1 MREGRFS
8 GRGLL
13 PLEVEVNKTLTEQLT
28 HLFEPRS
35 IAVVGASATKMKW
48 GYIVPAN
55 ILAGGWQG
63 DLYPVN
69 PRETEILERPVF
81 KSVKDIPGEVDLAV
95 ITIPAQHVKAAV
107 IECVEKNVKTCI
119 VISGGF
125 SETGAE
131 GRKNEDEMGKIARD
145 AGMRLVGPNTMGIYS
160 GPNQL
165 HALMPPVRPVAGK
178 IAFAAQSGNLGTQ
191 MLSLGKALGVGFSRF
206 VCIGNEADLKAADYL
221 EYFADDPATEV
232 ILLYIEGLRAARR
245 FIEVA
250 ARTSPRKPIVVL
262 KAGKT
267 GAGAKAAASHSAAL
281 AADETIFEGVMKQ
294 TGMIEADTTEEMLD
308 IAKAFAAIPM
318 PKGRRVGVLT
328 WGGGWGVVTADA
340 LAKYGLELV
349 DFPEETLAELD
360 SVLPPYWSRGNPV
373 DLVGTLDLSMH
384 FRCLEIIARCGC
396 VDSIISLGTMGAT
409 SSFQSFVLEGPIMDE
424 IQRERIKP
432 KVVTSE
438 FLQQLQK
445 TDEAYRDEVIRLM
458 EETAKPIIAVSFPT
472 SGSIMPMLAR
482 QSEVVI
488 YPSPERGAKTLAALY
503 EYQQFLDRRARV
515 RS

>member
-1 MREGRFS
+1 MS
-8 GRGLL
+8 NGL
-13 PLEVEVNKTLTEQLT
+13 KEQLD
-28 HLFEPRS
+28 HLFEPES
-35 IAVVGASATKMKW
+35 IAIIGASNVKMKW

-55 ILAGGWQG
+55 ILAGGWKG

-69 PRETEILERPVF
+69 PKETEILERPAF
-81 KSVKDIPGEVDLAV
+81 KSVLDIPGEIDLAI
-95 ITIPAQHVKAAV
+95 ITIPAKRVAGAV
-107 IECVEKNVKTCI
+107 AECVEKGVRTCI

-125 SETGAE
+125 SETGGE
-131 GRKNEDEMGKIARD
+131 GRREEDEMGAIAI
-145 AGMRLVGPNTMGIYS
+145 AGGMRLVGPNTMGIYS
-160 GPNQL
+160 GPNEL

-221 EYFADDPATEV
+221 EYFAGDPATEV
-232 ILLYIEGLRAARR
+232 ILLYIEGLRDARR
-245 FIEVA
+245 FIDVA
-250 ARTSPRKPIVVL
+250 RETSPKKPIVVL

-281 AADETIFEGVMKQ
+281 AANGTIFDGVMKQ

-318 PKGRRVGVLT
+318 PKGNRVGVLT

-340 LAKYGLELV
+340 LAMHGLELV
-349 DFPEETLAELD
+349 QFPDETLAELD

-384 FRCLEIIARCGC
+384 FRCLEIIARCEV

-409 SSFQSFVLEGPIMDE
+409 SSFQSFVLEGPMMDE

-432 KVVTSE
+432 KVITSE
-438 FLQQLQK
+438 FLRELQK
-445 TDEAYRDEVIRLM
+445 TDEAYRNEVIRLM
-458 EETAKPIIAVSFPT
+458 EETQKPIIAVSFPT
-472 SGSIMPMLAR
+472 SGSVTPMLAR

-503 EYQQFLDRRARV
+503 EYQQFLDRKLASV
-515 RS
+515 E

>member
-1 MREGRFS
+1 MSNE
-8 GRGLL
+8 
-13 PLEVEVNKTLTEQLT
+13 LTEQLT
-28 HLFEPRS
+28 RLFEPRS
-35 IAVVGASATKMKW
+35 IAIIGASATKMKW

-55 ILAGGWQG
+55 ILAGGWKG

-69 PRETEILERPVF
+69 PHETEILERPAF
-81 KSVKDIPGEVDLAV
+81 KSVKDIPGEVDLAI
-95 ITIPAQHVKAAV
+95 ITIPANHVEEAV
-107 IECVEKNVKTCI
+107 MECVEKGVRTCI

-125 SETGAE
+125 SETGKE
-131 GRKNEDEMGKIARD
+131 GRAAEDEFAEIARKG
-145 AGMRLVGPNTMGIYS
+145 GMRIVGPNTMGIYS
-160 GPNQL
+160 GPNKL

-232 ILLYIEGLRAARR
+232 ILLYIEGLRDARR

-250 ARTSPRKPIVVL
+250 RETSPKKPIVVL

-267 GAGAKAAASHSAAL
+267 SAGAKAAASHSAAL
-281 AADETIFEGVMKQ
+281 AADETIFDGVMKQ

-340 LAKYGLELV
+340 LARYGLELV
-349 DFPEETLAELD
+349 EFPAETLAELD

-424 IQRERIKP
+424 MQRERIKP

-438 FLQQLQK
+438 FLAQLQK

-458 EETAKPIIAVSFPT
+458 AETGKPIIAVSFPT
-472 SGSIMPMLAR
+472 SGSITPMLAR

-503 EYQQFLDRRARV
+503 EYQQFLERKLAGV
-515 RS
+515 

>member
-1 MREGRFS
+1 VSKE
-8 GRGLL
+8 
-13 PLEVEVNKTLTEQLT
+13 LTGQLG

-35 IAVVGASATKMKW
+35 IAIIGSSTVKMKW

-55 ILAGGWQG
+55 ILAGGWKG

-69 PRETEILERPVF
+69 PKETEILERPVF

-95 ITIPAQHVKAAV
+95 ITIPAERVLGAVKD
-107 IECVEKNVKTCI
+107 CVEKGVKTCI

-125 SETGAE
+125 SETGGE
-131 GRKNEDEMGKIARD
+131 GQKLEDEVAQVAMAG
-145 AGMRLVGPNTMGIYS
+145 GMRVVGPNTMGIYS
-160 GPNQL
+160 GPNEL

-232 ILLYIEGLRAARR
+232 ILLYIEGLRDARR

-250 ARTSPRKPIVVL
+250 KETSQRKPIVVL

-267 GAGAKAAASHSAAL
+267 GAGARAAASHSAAM

-318 PKGRRVGVLT
+318 PKGKRVGVLT

-340 LAKYGLELV
+340 LAQHGLELV
-349 DFPEETLAELD
+349 EFPEETLAELD

-384 FRCLEIIARCGC
+384 FRCLEIIANCNC

-409 SSFQSFVLEGPIMDE
+409 SSFQSFVLDGPIMDE
-424 IQRERIKP
+424 AQRERIKP

-438 FLQQLQK
+438 FLRQLQK
-445 TDEAYRDEVIRLM
+445 TDEEYRNEVIRLM
-458 EETAKPIIAVSFPT
+458 EETGKPIIAVSFPT
-472 SGSIMPMLAR
+472 SGSVTPMLAR

-503 EYQQFLDRRARV
+503 EYQQFLDRKLAAV
-515 RS
+515 K